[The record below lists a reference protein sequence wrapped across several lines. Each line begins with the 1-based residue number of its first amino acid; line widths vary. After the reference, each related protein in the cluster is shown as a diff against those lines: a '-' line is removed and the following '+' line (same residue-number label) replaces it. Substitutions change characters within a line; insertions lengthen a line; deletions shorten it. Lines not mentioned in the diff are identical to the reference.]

1 MTTSAGRNEQSD
13 ALGIVRRAMLILF
26 VFAMLGTG
34 TELVLLDHTEGFWQ
48 LAPLLLI
55 GASLIVLAWHVVDRR
70 RASVRAFQGIM
81 LLCVASGVVGLVLHY
96 RGNVEFEREM
106 YPNLSGLEL
115 FWGAMTGATPSLAP
129 GTMTLLGL
137 LGLLYTYGHPALTS
151 STESVST
158 STG

>member
-1 MTTSAGRNEQSD
+1 MSTPPDTLR
-13 ALGIVRRAMLILF
+13 IVRRAMLALF
-26 VFAMLGTG
+26 VFATLGTG
-34 TELVLLDHTEGFWQ
+34 GELVLLEHTEGFWQ

-55 GASLIVLAWHVVDRR
+55 GASLVALVWYAVGRR
-70 RASVRAFQGIM
+70 SPSLRLFQGMM

-106 YPNLSGLEL
+106 YPSLSGLQL

-137 LGLLYTYGHPALTS
+137 LGLLYTYRHPALTS
-151 STESVST
+151 STEAVST